1 MPAQHNASRL
11 QTDCMV
17 VVSGPMVRLPDSH
30 LYALWPQLRV
40 ANPVIIQEE
49 TSTSLH
55 CMMRT
60 CHGCCCAC
68 FDLSQVPLHGAK
80 VTQSILLW
88 GCLRQSWHLH
98 PLLCMRHSPTKGQ
111 SLEIRAGYKATV
123 WLLMPAYLWGCHCRS
138 HWHSF

>member
-68 FDLSQVPLHGAK
+68 FDLSQAWCQGKPSPFYCGDACANLGTYIPSYAC
-80 VTQSILLW
+80 VTRLQRARAWRSELD
-88 GCLRQSWHLH
+88 
-98 PLLCMRHSPTKGQ
+98 TK
-111 SLEIRAGYKATV
+111 
-123 WLLMPAYLWGCHCRS
+123 PRS
-138 HWHSF
+138 GF